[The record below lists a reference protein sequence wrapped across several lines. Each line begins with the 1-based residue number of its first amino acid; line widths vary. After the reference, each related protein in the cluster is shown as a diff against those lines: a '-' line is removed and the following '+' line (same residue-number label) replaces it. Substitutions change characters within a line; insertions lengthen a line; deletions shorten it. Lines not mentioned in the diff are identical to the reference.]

1 MSEDA
6 SPQQSG
12 YKRKAVVGLV
22 VAGVVA
28 GGVAAATM
36 SASAA
41 TSPTPS
47 PTSESGEGAGAPP
60 ARQHGKPVSDAI
72 TKTLTEKALAKYPGG
87 KVQHVESN
95 ADASTYEVHMTKAD
109 GTRVTLK
116 YDKNLAFV
124 SEENAPA
131 RGGMGPGGCADHTL
145 PNGER
150 PQGGPRGGG
159 GPGGGERPE
168 GPPPARGTAP
178 SNPESST
185 STT

>member
-12 YKRKAVVGLV
+12 YKRKAVIGLV
-22 VAGVVA
+22 VAGAVA

-41 TSPTPS
+41 TTPTTGA
-47 PTSESGEGAGAPP
+47 TSETGEGQGAPP

-72 TKTLTEKALAKYPGG
+72 TKSLTEKALAKYPGAT
-87 KVQHVESN
+87 VQHVESN
-95 ADASTYEVHMTKAD
+95 ADATSYEVHLTKSD

-131 RGGMGPGGCADHTL
+131 RGGMGPGGCADHKL
-145 PNGER
+145 PSGER

-159 GPGGGERPE
+159 GGGRPE

-178 SNPESST
+178 SNPESPST
-185 STT
+185 ES